1 MAGEVV
7 DAARIEAAIEAEG
20 FELVA
25 LERGGGR
32 KRPLLRVRIDRPDSP
47 PGRSTVTVDDCA
59 HLSRILRDVLESG
72 DGGEQDWILEVS
84 SPGVERPLVRS
95 RDYDRFAGQRVRVR
109 GYAPL
114 AGRGKEIEGA
124 LLGLVEADAEAFA
137 LDVDGERVEIPL
149 SAVASARLVYSWD
162 AAAAQPDLDGRER

>member
-1 MAGEVV
+1 M

-32 KRPLLRVRIDRPDSP
+32 KRPLLRVRVDRPDSP

-59 HLSRILRDVLESG
+59 RLSRILRDVLEG
-72 DGGEQDWILEVS
+72 GGGEGDWILEVS

-162 AAAAQPDLDGRER
+162 TAAAQPDRDGRER